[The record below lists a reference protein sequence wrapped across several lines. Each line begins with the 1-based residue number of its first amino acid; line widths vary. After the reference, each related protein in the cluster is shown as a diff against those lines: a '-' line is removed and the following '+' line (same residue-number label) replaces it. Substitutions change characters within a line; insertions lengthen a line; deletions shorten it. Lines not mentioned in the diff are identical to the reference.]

1 MKLLFIT
8 PHYFPDGGPSAPLY
22 SMLCEELARRGHDVN
37 VICAVPHYP
46 SGKTPQNYK
55 SFKIYKEFNKGVNI
69 IRVPLPSIDRKN
81 LKLRFLQFI
90 CFQLGAVLAGLRT
103 KYDVV
108 ISSNPALQI
117 GLPFLFFGKFRNKPS
132 IFSVHDFYPDVG
144 IKLGIFKSNFIVFIV
159 DILERMC
166 FKSATKIRVLSESFI
181 PKVNCK
187 GIERSKICLIYDWV
201 DPNFIKPIQKENK
214 FSKSFNL
221 INKFVILY
229 AGNIGFSQGLE
240 YLLEAAETLSNE
252 KDIMFVLVGD
262 GPNKDNLI
270 NLANEKQIKNVI
282 FIGYQPREKLPEV
295 LAAADISIITLK
307 KNISFE
313 SLPSKTYS
321 IMASGRPIIGCLDEG
336 SDSYNLILRSGG
348 GICIPPEDPNKLA
361 EVIIKLKADK
371 KMREAMGRKGRDYI
385 EKFHSPKYAADRYEY
400 IIEKLVKNKY

>member
-240 YLLEAAETLSNE
+240 YLLEAAEYLSDE
-252 KDIMFVLVGD
+252 KDVMFVFVGE
-262 GPNKDNLI
+262 GPNKSNLI
-270 NLANEKQIKNVI
+270 KLANEKGLKNVI
-282 FIGYQPREKLPEV
+282 FIDFQPRETLPEV
-295 LAAADISIITLK
+295 LAAADISIVTLK

-321 IMASGRPIIGCLDEG
+321 MLASGRPIIACLDEG

-348 GICIPPEDPNKLA
+348 GICIPPEEPDKLVKA
-361 EVIIKLKADK
+361 IIKLKENK
-371 KMREAMGRKGRDYI
+371 ELRELMGMRGRDYI
-385 EKFHSPKYAADRYEY
+385 EKFHSPEYAADKYEELFRL
-400 IIEKLVKNKY
+400 IKKGQ